1 MTEYCL
7 LIIMKLILCSMF
19 VSSVLM
25 AQVVPATPTQFG
37 TRAVGGSAGTAAV
50 NAVPPKQETIVRTT
64 TYLLLSQMRQ
74 WTSTEG
80 KPLLAK
86 LIAFE
91 DITIETVKGQAPATT
106 QSLPKLNGKPTV
118 VKDGKVRLMANQRPY
133 EVALDK
139 LSQPDREFVEKVKTA
154 LEGKD

>member
-1 MTEYCL
+1 MRSL
-7 LIIMKLILCSMF
+7 LLWLSVAGI
-19 VSSVLM
+19 VS
-25 AQVVPATPTQFG
+25 AQVVPTTPTKFG
-37 TRAVGGSAGTAAV
+37 KRDLGGDTTGAAV

-64 TYLLLSQMRQ
+64 TYLSLSETRQ

-80 KPLLAK
+80 KPLMAK

-91 DITIETVKGQAPATT
+91 DITIETVKGQTPADT
-106 QSLPKLNGKPTV
+106 QQLPKLTGKPTV

-139 LSQPDREFVEKVKTA
+139 LSQADRDFVEKFRMAVTK
-154 LEGKD
+154 

>member
-1 MTEYCL
+1 MRSL
-7 LIIMKLILCSMF
+7 LLWLSVAGI
-19 VSSVLM
+19 VS
-25 AQVVPATPTQFG
+25 AQVVPTTPTKFG
-37 TRAVGGSAGTAAV
+37 KRDLGGGTTGAAV

-64 TYLLLSQMRQ
+64 TYLSLSETRQ

-80 KPLLAK
+80 KPLMAK

-91 DITIETVKGQAPATT
+91 DITIETVKGQTPADT
-106 QSLPKLNGKPTV
+106 QQLPKLTGKPTV

-139 LSQPDREFVEKVKTA
+139 LSQADRDFVEKFRMAVTK
-154 LEGKD
+154 

>member
-1 MTEYCL
+1 MTVYNL
-7 LIIMKLILCSMF
+7 VIFMKLTLSSVF

-37 TRAVGGSAGTAAV
+37 KRAVGGSAGTAAV

-64 TYLLLSQMRQ
+64 TYLSLSQSRQ
-74 WTSTEG
+74 WTSAEG
-80 KPLLAK
+80 KPLMAK

-91 DITIETVKGQAPATT
+91 DITIETVKGQTPATT
-106 QSLPKLNGKPTV
+106 QQLPKLTGKPTV

-154 LEGKD
+154 VAGKD